1 MGEGAQ
7 ILEDLG
13 FYCDE
18 MGSYQR
24 TGGKNSKNQSRSQRD
39 QPSFCVENLTEAVG
53 KVGSG

>member
-24 TGGKNSKNQSRSQRD
+24 TRGKNSKNQSRSQRD